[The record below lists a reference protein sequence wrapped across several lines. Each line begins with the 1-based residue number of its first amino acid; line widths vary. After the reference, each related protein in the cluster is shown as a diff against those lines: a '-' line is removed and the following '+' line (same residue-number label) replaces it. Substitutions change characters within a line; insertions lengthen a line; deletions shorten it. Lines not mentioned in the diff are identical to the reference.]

1 MKRLRPDQA
10 MCPRRWGLA
19 VVTLLC
25 VPALVAQSQPQPQI
39 HLEKQ
44 RLSVAVSQAE
54 VLPVLQRIA
63 ELADI
68 KLENTELLANR
79 PVAVHFTE
87 LPLLRGLRRVL
98 RVAGV
103 RNYAVVSRRVNGRR
117 TIERVIFVGAYVPR
131 RRPRRPTRSIR
142 RRSRARRR

>member
-1 MKRLRPDQA
+1 MERLRLDQA
-10 MCPRRWGLA
+10 MCLRRWGLA
-19 VVTLLC
+19 VIVLWC

-44 RLSVAVSQAE
+44 RLSVAVSQGE

-68 KLENTELLANR
+68 KLENTELLVNR
-79 PVAVHFTE
+79 PLAVRFAE

-98 RVAGV
+98 RVAGI

-117 TIERVIFVGAYVPR
+117 TIERVIFVGAYVPQR
-131 RRPRRPTRSIR
+131 RSRRSSRAVR

>member
-1 MKRLRPDQA
+1 MKRLRPEQA
-10 MCPRRWGLA
+10 ICLRRWGVA
-19 VVTLLC
+19 VVALLC
-25 VPALVAQSQPQPQI
+25 VPALVAESQPQPQI

-44 RLSVAVSQAE
+44 RLSVAVSQGE

-63 ELADI
+63 ELAGID
-68 KLENTELLANR
+68 LENTELLANR

-98 RVAGV
+98 QVAGI

-117 TIERVIFVGAYVPR
+117 TIERVIFVGAYVPQ
-131 RRPRRPTRSIR
+131 RRPRRPTRRVR
-142 RRSRARRR
+142 RHSRALRR